1 MVKFLPASRAESN
14 DTTKNDTYRK
24 KPVSYHQQE
33 TVRSLS
39 GSNPKRRYLAFELF
53 ETCMRPVI
61 IITRPV
67 RNQHI
72 HDDWFL
78 IRVTVEM
85 VQSVRMSTGCSIIPF
100 VQDEKHFES
109 FTQIRCII
117 KSVYFPFWAID
128 VAPNYKEVIN
138 FKNGPFRFKIAF
150 STDGN
155 KKTPSERAPL

>member
-1 MVKFLPASRAESN
+1 
-14 DTTKNDTYRK
+14 
-24 KPVSYHQQE
+24 
-33 TVRSLS
+33 
-39 GSNPKRRYLAFELF
+39 
-53 ETCMRPVI
+53 
-61 IITRPV
+61 
-67 RNQHI
+67 
-72 HDDWFL
+72 
-78 IRVTVEM
+78 M

-150 STDGN
+150 FDGWQQ
-155 KKTPSERAPL
+155 KTPSERAPL